1 MKTITLKGVELN
13 PVNKTAK
20 MATTYNPQNWYN
32 NLPDF
37 DAPDLTLD
45 EMVKRLD
52 FLIGS
57 RVGSMETIRFIK
69 SKTNRILIVAKCD
82 CGIQEF
88 RNVKKWLIALNK
100 HGRSDECARCKKAR
114 YFRMR
119 AANSN

>member
-57 RVGSMETIRFIK
+57 RVGSMEAIRLIE

-82 CGIQEF
+82 CGKQEF

-100 HGRSDECARCKKAR
+100 HGRNDECAYCKKTR